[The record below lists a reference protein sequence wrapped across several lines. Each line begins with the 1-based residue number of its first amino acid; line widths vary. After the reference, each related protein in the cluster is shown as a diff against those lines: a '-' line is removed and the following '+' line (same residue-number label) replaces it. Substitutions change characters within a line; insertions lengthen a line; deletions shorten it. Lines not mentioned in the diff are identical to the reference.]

1 MRYSSD
7 LSRKIMPHAICVILF
22 LNMHTYRFVLPLHAD
37 KTLSQGVNN
46 TIRIPALKKEDGE
59 NQRNSIILPLQE
71 VRHIRFRRLSPPVKL
86 PIKLSNEKISRARPR
101 IVLAWRNYYFSQDF
115 FRSALSHIDVI
126 QFILQT
132 GRCIFRIQGMN
143 LEDRRDENLGLYA
156 GKRLSATRI
165 LQDPQRVGRN
175 LEKSWTQRRETRDLL
190 PPGARWMEI

>member
-1 MRYSSD
+1 MRKYLEHDRELCSHEGIITS
-7 LSRKIMPHAICVILF
+7 LKI
-22 LNMHTYRFVLPLHAD
+22 
-37 KTLSQGVNN
+37 
-46 TIRIPALKKEDGE
+46 
-59 NQRNSIILPLQE
+59 
-71 VRHIRFRRLSPPVKL
+71 
-86 PIKLSNEKISRARPR
+86 
-101 IVLAWRNYYFSQDF
+101 F

-175 LEKSWTQRRETRDLL
+175 LEKSWTQRRETRERACSL
-190 PPGARWMEI
+190 PGRVEWKYNEREAKKNPIFSARIYFHLELYSHLCIMKDVLVGIHN

>member
-1 MRYSSD
+1 
-7 LSRKIMPHAICVILF
+7 
-22 LNMHTYRFVLPLHAD
+22 MHTYRFVLPLHAD

-71 VRHIRFRRLSPPVKL
+71 VRHIRFRRLSLSPPVKL
-86 PIKLSNEKISRARPR
+86 PIKLSRMRKYLEQDRELCSHEGIITSLKI
-101 IVLAWRNYYFSQDF
+101 F

-156 GKRLSATRI
+156 GKRFSATRI
-165 LQDPQRVGRN
+165 LQDSQRVGRKLGEIVDAKARN
-175 LEKSWTQRRETRDLL
+175 KGASLH
-190 PPGARWMEI
+190 PPGAR